1 MENVEI
7 KVQEMDYSGTEAYK
21 SLRTN
26 LQFCGEDKKVIA
38 VTSCT
43 PNEGK
48 SSVTMNLAVSMAEA
62 GKKVILIDADM
73 RKSVLVGRTK
83 VRGSVKGLTHYLS
96 KQAPLIDV
104 ICSTNVK
111 NLSIIFA
118 GPVPPNPAEL
128 LGSRHFK
135 AMLDSLKKVRDQH
148 VDVFMGNHTIN
159 NKLVEKRQYMLE
171 HPGENP
177 FVDETAWGAY
187 LDEKRDALLEFMKD
201 SANN

>member
-83 VRGSVKGLTHYLS
+83 VKSSVKGLTHYLS

-104 ICSTNVK
+104 ICSTIFELFFPMSKKSFPNAKTGNRRFYRIVSQNCLILYIISLSPENVK
-111 NLSIIFA
+111 CFS
-118 GPVPPNPAEL
+118 AETE
-128 LGSRHFK
+128 GK
-135 AMLDSLKKVRDQH
+135 
-148 VDVFMGNHTIN
+148 
-159 NKLVEKRQYMLE
+159 
-171 HPGENP
+171 
-177 FVDETAWGAY
+177 
-187 LDEKRDALLEFMKD
+187 
-201 SANN
+201 

>member
-73 RKSVLVGRTK
+73 RKSVLMGRTK
-83 VRGSVKGLTHYLS
+83 VRSSVKGLTHYLS
-96 KQAPLIDV
+96 KTGTSDRCDLLHQCKESEHY
-104 ICSTNVK
+104 ICRTGSAKSCRT
-111 NLSIIFA
+111 A
-118 GPVPPNPAEL
+118 GKP
-128 LGSRHFK
+128 SF
-135 AMLDSLKKVRDQH
+135 
-148 VDVFMGNHTIN
+148 
-159 NKLVEKRQYMLE
+159 
-171 HPGENP
+171 
-177 FVDETAWGAY
+177 
-187 LDEKRDALLEFMKD
+187 
-201 SANN
+201 